1 MILKQGR
8 TPITIAISE
17 RGTPNWSVSGQNKI
31 ISVIRNSS
39 KEPSGQI
46 FSVGI
51 FQEIR
56 NVITENS

>member
-39 KEPSGQI
+39 KEPIRTNI
-46 FSVGI
+46 FS
-51 FQEIR
+51 R
-56 NVITENS
+56 NLSGN